1 MKKNIFWESFVSII
15 LSITIISIIFI
26 GLYQII
32 DYNNKIDYD
41 FKKSNYINI
50 LQTNTEKII
59 NKIDLSL
66 YNNWNKIYIFQDKD
80 NKIEIKS
87 DINFWYI
94 NELWI
99 NVDINS
105 KWLVFFRECDIKT
118 VNSLKT
124 INCVIK

>member
-59 NKIDLSL
+59 NKIDLSI
-66 YNNWNKIYIFQDKD
+66 YNEWSKIYISQDKD
-80 NKIEIKS
+80 NKIEMKT
-87 DINFWYI
+87 DQKFWYI

-105 KWLVFFRECDIKT
+105 KWLVFFRECKIKT

>member
-59 NKIDLSL
+59 NKIDLSI
-66 YNNWNKIYIFQDKD
+66 YNEWSKIYISQDKD
-80 NKIEIKS
+80 NKIEMKT
-87 DINFWYI
+87 DQKFWYI

-105 KWLVFFRECDIKT
+105 KWLVFFRECEIKT

>member
-15 LSITIISIIFI
+15 LSVTIISIIFI

-59 NKIDLSL
+59 NKIDLSI
-66 YNNWNKIYIFQDKD
+66 YNEWSKIYISQDKD
-80 NKIEIKS
+80 NKIEMKT
-87 DINFWYI
+87 DQKFWYI

-105 KWLVFFRECDIKT
+105 KWLVFFRECEIKT

>member
-59 NKIDLSL
+59 NKIDLSI
-66 YNNWNKIYIFQDKD
+66 YNEWSKIYILQDKD
-80 NKIEIKS
+80 NKIEMKT
-87 DINFWYI
+87 DQKFWYI
-94 NELWI
+94 NEFWI

>member
-59 NKIDLSL
+59 NKIDLSI
-66 YNNWNKIYIFQDKD
+66 YNEWSKIYISQDKD
-80 NKIEIKS
+80 NKIEMKT
-87 DINFWYI
+87 DQKFWYI

>member
-59 NKIDLSL
+59 NKIDLNI
-66 YNNWNKIYIFQDKD
+66 YNEWSKIYISQDKD
-80 NKIEIKS
+80 NKIEMKTEQK
-87 DINFWYI
+87 FWYI

-105 KWLVFFRECDIKT
+105 KWLVFFRECEIKT

>member
-59 NKIDLSL
+59 NKIDLSI
-66 YNNWNKIYIFQDKD
+66 YNEWSKIYISQDKD
-80 NKIEIKS
+80 NKIEMKM
-87 DINFWYI
+87 DQKFWYI